1 MTIDVAI
8 PLHWQSS
15 RSGQSWT
22 GPSASFHCFCMDI
35 IRLPQICG
43 ILCSNDNASANFK
56 AWRPRYRLS
65 VQAQA
70 ITLSNAWMVV
80 SISVAMCPIGLP
92 LDTYIRDELDM
103 QHTAMRITKN
113 LLILSASLLPLL
125 HYHRIRFYLRRRP
138 LISPYRK
145 NGPTTSN
152 FIQLVPPSN

>member
-35 IRLPQICG
+35 IRRPQICG

-56 AWRPRYRLS
+56 ARRPRYRLS

-92 LDTYIRDELDM
+92 LDTYIRDAFFRWIWHATHRNAHHEQPSHIKCFSSFPSSLSP
-103 QHTAMRITKN
+103 HTV
-113 LLILSASLLPLL
+113 LSAEASTYFP
-125 HYHRIRFYLRRRP
+125 
-138 LISPYRK
+138 IS
-145 NGPTTSN
+145 
-152 FIQLVPPSN
+152 